1 MIYWAFNECLQQVRK
16 FRAIGCRDFLFYMDN
31 LISYCCGINNK
42 NAPKRFM
49 VYAKAFYLRKDYFSF
64 VTNCRPKYRHNTKH
78 EIIILYMMHFHLR
91 DEQKTEIG
99 HHWEYGPQ
107 QVVINT
113 RYVMKSW
120 QQVFLLLCHTW
131 YINSSNSKRREKY
144 FSILHFYHSDNIIQI
159 K

>member
-1 MIYWAFNECLQQVRK
+1 MAFNECLQQVRK

-99 HHWEYGPQ
+99 RHSECGAQ

-113 RYVMKSW
+113 RYIMKS
-120 QQVFLLLCHTW
+120 
-131 YINSSNSKRREKY
+131 
-144 FSILHFYHSDNIIQI
+144 
-159 K
+159 